1 MANGVCSCL
10 SVCLQPTL
18 VQSIFLNDPGQ
29 LESELSSCPLPDGP
43 NSCDEQRRTLLHA
56 AAFCGNVHITKMLLA
71 KGARVNAKDVFWI
84 TPLHRVCCREEVP
97 GGREEEALKPDLML
111 GLDVDRPSPRG
122 RRSLLPGNFTSSY
135 KEPQPFVTI
144 NHFPNGTTSTSV
156 NPINSNTNNNHDQA
170 LLNWILGDISD
181 HGGPTSPVDP
191 HNLLVNGTLPQASV
205 ALPPNGRVDFANEP
219 STLKNSEWFNGCGPG
234 VSRNENSVGLV
245 RCNSQSFQTHLPTL
259 EPLNLATLDDD
270 EDWPDYGETCRTL
283 LEAGADVS
291 ARDKLWQTPLHVAAA
306 NNAFTC
312 AQAILAHQERR
323 QAATNGSAHLKF
335 NFLDISDKFGRTCLH
350 HAVFNGHVQ
359 MARLLLDHGASPD
372 ILDKKQR
379 RPAHYAAFLGH
390 ADLLRLLAQ
399 HGAQLEVFDQD
410 RLTPL
415 HAACAG
421 GRSVAVQALLAMGAR
436 VDVPDARGNTGL
448 HICSLNGKCEVASC
462 LIAAHAP
469 VSAKN
474 ALGYTPLHY
483 AAASTHGGTCVQL
496 LLVLGAMVN
505 AKSGSGRTP
514 LHMSAI
520 HGRVTRA
527 QNLINA
533 GALLNTADRHGL
545 TTLHIAA
552 RYGHELLVQCLLD
565 RGAQAGHT
573 ARDGSSAL
581 HLAALYGHS
590 GVCHKLVAAGADI
603 LGRDNAGRT
612 AIHCAAFAG
621 NLELV
626 SEFYNFLGE
635 QKVTKGL
642 SFEVIVDS
650 NGRTPLHYAVSNRQQ
665 HRDVNLLAYL
675 SQRFPLDAGRPDV
688 DGRTPLHLACAL
700 QDDLYVN
707 FFLGLLKADE
717 WCKLLDISGAGP
729 LHYAAHAGNDM
740 ALKTILSQLSG
751 HDIRSIVGRPPMA
764 PTQRLSPI
772 ELAARGGHLECLR
785 LLLEFAA
792 RWDAND
798 GDEQKSTLQRSAS
811 SGQRPDLAL
820 IIAARHNR
828 EDCLLYLLK
837 SGLYDVNVCDRR
849 GRTPLMHAAMRSSGP
864 TIRALL
870 KQGGDV
876 SLRDNRGL
884 GVLHYAFNNPEA
896 TRELLEAGASILT
909 RVKAPC
915 KSPLHLA
922 ALTGNAK
929 VLHALAEA
937 LQAEL
942 AADSMTASVTAANGL
957 SFGGRRSLL
966 SLRDP
971 QGYSVLHYACYSGN
985 RECVGLLLRLAEDEM
1000 SEDAELHVAPRAH
1013 FSELHCAA
1021 GHLNGVSLLESLIK
1035 LLGGQAVHARD
1046 ARGRTALHV
1055 AAIRGVP
1062 RNCDVLISRGGRVDE
1077 RDNQGYTP
1085 LTLAAQ
1091 NGQCS
1096 VIELLLSRGADPL
1109 AQDCEGATAL
1119 HRACLAHQ
1127 EAVVQLL
1134 LERPQTIAALM
1145 GTGSAGLSVLVNVA
1159 DHEGRT
1165 ALHLAARNG
1174 LVSATQLLIQKGA
1187 DVMAKDRFGH
1197 TPALCCAT
1205 NAQVARCLKLIL
1217 DVSPMAFAGGTS
1229 TGPSACPDMPSPP
1242 LSEEEEENF
1251 TH

>member
-1 MANGVCSCL
+1 M
-10 SVCLQPTL
+10 Q
-18 VQSIFLNDPGQ
+18 
-29 LESELSSCPLPDGP
+29 
-43 NSCDEQRRTLLHA
+43 
-56 AAFCGNVHITKMLLA
+56 
-71 KGARVNAKDVFWI
+71 
-84 TPLHRVCCREEVP
+84 
-97 GGREEEALKPDLML
+97 
-111 GLDVDRPSPRG
+111 GLDVDRPLPPN
-122 RRSLLPGNFTSSY
+122 RRILSGGNFPSPY
-135 KEPQPFVTI
+135 KEPQPLVTI
-144 NHFPNGTTSTSV
+144 SHFTNGATSV
-156 NPINSNTNNNHDQA
+156 STPISASNVVAGSSTAVINGNASYNHDQA
-170 LLNWILGDISD
+170 LLDWILGNVPDQC
-181 HGGPTSPVDP
+181 GVNTSVDP
-191 HNLLVNGTLPQASV
+191 HNPLLNAGAMLTTLSSASS
-205 ALPPNGRVDFANEP
+205 LPPNGRTDLGVTTNPPMSSSWSATKSNGSNEWYNNCGLP
-219 STLKNSEWFNGCGPG
+219 NS
-234 VSRNENSVGLV
+234 SRNENSIVGLV
-245 RCNSQSFQTHLPTL
+245 RCNSHSFQSHPLASATTFQT
-259 EPLNLATLDDD
+259 LNLAGLDDE
-270 EDWPDYGETCRTL
+270 EDWPDYGETCRVL

-306 NNAFTC
+306 NNALTC

-359 MARLLLDHGASPD
+359 MAKLLLDHGASPD

-421 GRSVAVQALLAMGAR
+421 GRPGAVQALLAMGAR
-436 VDVPDARGNTGL
+436 LDVPDGRGNTGL
-448 HICSLNGKCEVASC
+448 HICSLNGKSEVASC
-462 LIAAHAP
+462 LIAARAP

-483 AAASTHGGTCVQL
+483 AAASTHGGTCVEL
-496 LLVLGAMVN
+496 LLAMGALVN

-533 GALLNTADRHGL
+533 GAQLNTADRHGL

-552 RYGHELLVQCLLD
+552 RYGHELLVQCLLN
-565 RGAQAGHT
+565 RGAQASHT

-590 GVCHKLVAAGADI
+590 GVCHKLVAGGADI

-635 QKVTKGL
+635 QKVTKSL
-642 SFEVIVDS
+642 SYDVIVDS
-650 NGRTPLHYAVSNRQQ
+650 NGRTPLHYAVANRQQ

-675 SQRFPLDAGRPDV
+675 SHRSPLDAGRPDV

-717 WCKLLDISGAGP
+717 WCKLLDVSGAGP

-740 ALKTILSQLSG
+740 ALKTILSQLSND
-751 HDIRSIVGRPPMA
+751 DIRTIIGCPPMA
-764 PTQRLSPI
+764 PTQRLSPV
-772 ELAARGGHLECLR
+772 ELAARSGHLECLR
-785 LLLEFAA
+785 LLLEYASQCEEDNDEHGRGSAA
-792 RWDAND
+792 
-798 GDEQKSTLQRSAS
+798 QSSAS
-811 SGQRPDLAL
+811 SAQRPDLAL

-828 EDCLLYLLK
+828 EDCLLYLLNC
-837 SGLYDVNVCDRR
+837 GLYDVNVSDRR
-849 GRTPLMHAAMRSSGP
+849 GRTPLMHAAMRSSSQ

-870 KQGGDV
+870 EQGADV
-876 SLRDNRGL
+876 RMRDNRGL

-896 TRELLEAGASILT
+896 TRELLESGAPILT
-909 RVKAPC
+909 KVKVPC

-929 VLHALAEA
+929 VLQALAEA

-942 AADSMTASVTAANGL
+942 ATDSMTASVTAANGL

-966 SLRDP
+966 ALRDP

-985 RECVGLLLRLAEDEM
+985 RECVTLLLRLAEEEM
-1000 SEDAELHVAPRAH
+1000 SEDAEMHVAPRAH

-1035 LLGGQAVHARD
+1035 LLGGQSVHARD

-1055 AAIRGVP
+1055 AAIRGVS
-1062 RNCDVLISRGGRVDE
+1062 RNCDALIARGARVDE
-1077 RDNQGYTP
+1077 RDNLACTP
-1085 LTLAAQ
+1085 LILAAQ
-1091 NGQCS
+1091 NGQCN

-1109 AQDCEGATAL
+1109 AQDCKGATAL

-1134 LERPQTIAALM
+1134 LDRPHTITALIQAD
-1145 GTGSAGLSVLVNVA
+1145 SAGLGTLVNLA
-1159 DHEGRT
+1159 DNEGRT
-1165 ALHLAARNG
+1165 PLHLAARNG
-1174 LVSATQLLIQKGA
+1174 LVSATQLLIQNGA
-1187 DVMAKDRFGH
+1187 DVTAKDRFGH

-1217 DVSPMAFAGGTS
+1217 DVSPLAFAAGTV